1 MYLILE
7 KREDIAEGSGWNE
20 ACDVSREIEDA
31 QKKERSLE
39 GEGIQIVIDAE
50 GWIWNAGLW

>member
-50 GWIWNAGLW
+50 G